1 MSKTSITEWI
11 KEKAGPVGT
20 LFLASVI
27 IGASIGAAARA
38 HADPAADAYAE
49 KYGLVVCNVLDKY
62 PTFAGITG
70 IAQGIHNDG
79 LSYYQA
85 GNVIGESVSNLC
97 PQYVGLLKAYVKTA
111 GTPTISPVYA
121 S

>member
-1 MSKTSITEWI
+1 MTPRTRRDKRALRTCY
-11 KEKAGPVGT
+11 AVLALFVFGT
-20 LFLASVI
+20 WLSTQAK
-27 IGASIGAAARA
+27 
-38 HADPAADAYAE
+38 ADPAADAYAD

-97 PQYVGLLKAYVKTA
+97 PQYVGLLKAYVKAA